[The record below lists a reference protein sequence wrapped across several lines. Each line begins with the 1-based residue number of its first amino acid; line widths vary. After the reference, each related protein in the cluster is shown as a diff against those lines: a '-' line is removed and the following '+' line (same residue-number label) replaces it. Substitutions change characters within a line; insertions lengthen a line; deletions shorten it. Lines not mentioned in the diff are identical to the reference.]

1 MPAVLRWLLRVGP
14 LNPITVRLVQNGSRR
29 VKHMYVRSAYLAAL
43 VLVLLWMLIATTSA
57 GDLSYRELAKAG
69 AESFTWIAYLQIAL
83 ICILAPVFMAGAIAQ
98 EANPQTW
105 NILLTTPM
113 SALQIVVGNLVGR
126 LFFILALLVAS
137 MPLFALTQYFGG
149 VPGRAIFASYLVA
162 GSAALLVGAIAVAL
176 SVSRLVGK
184 RAVFA
189 FYVSVVS
196 YIAVTW
202 ALDAWLR
209 AAGQAAQGTAGVT
222 WMTAINPFLSLHAL
236 LNPSSYPRAP
246 EGSMRGIA
254 RWFFEHP
261 VSTWCWGSVLLSMGL
276 IVVSMVTVRLG
287 GIQMLSVPGR
297 IPWYRTMLGLGAKGA
312 EHRPPR
318 SVGHNPIAWREASAR
333 NATLGRIIARWAFVA
348 VGLLWGIAL
357 VAWYYGGS
365 MTTRDFKLALM
376 STVWAEIAVTALVAI
391 NMSATAVSREREDGT
406 LDLIL
411 TTPITPGQY
420 LTGKLQGV
428 IAYLV
433 PMMAVPLGT
442 LAMAGIFVIAGGFGG
457 SGAVLIEDTPF
468 GFMAPVPRPVVL
480 PEAILVAPLVVVPF
494 IAFCVM
500 VGLHWS
506 LRSKGT
512 LASVVGTVGVVGAVS
527 GVVGLCG
534 WNAGPGVPVLG
545 PVLSAMSPASM
556 VYTLIEP
563 ATAMRETVT
572 NATNTLAPARTSL
585 IVGAA
590 IAAAAYAAAVYMI
603 HGAMVRQFDTTV
615 RKLAGVK

>member
-1 MPAVLRWLLRVGP
+1 MPAALRWILRIGP
-14 LNPITVRLVQNGSRR
+14 TNPIAVRLVQNGSRR

-43 VLVLLWMLIATTSA
+43 ILVLLWMLIATTTA

-113 SALQIVVGNLVGR
+113 SSLQIVVGNLLGR
-126 LFFILALLVAS
+126 LVFILALLVAS

-149 VPGRAIFASYLVA
+149 VPGRAIFASYLIA
-162 GSAALLVGAIAVAL
+162 ASAALLVGAIAVAL

-209 AAGQAAQGTAGVT
+209 AAGSAAQGTEGVT
-222 WMTAINPFLSLHAL
+222 WMTALNPFLSLQAL
-236 LNPSSYPRAP
+236 LNPSTYPRAP
-246 EGSMRGIA
+246 QGSTSGLA

-261 VSTWCWGSVLLSMGL
+261 VSTWCWGSVLLSILL
-276 IVVSMVTVRLG
+276 IGVSVITVRTG
-287 GIQMLSVPGR
+287 GLSALAPQSGV
-297 IPWYRTMLGLGAKGA
+297 PWYRKLFKLGAKDA
-312 EHRPPR
+312 EHRPPKH
-318 SVGHNPIAWREASAR
+318 VGANPIAWREASAR
-333 NATLGRIIARWAFVA
+333 NATLGRIIARWSFVA
-348 VGLLWGIAL
+348 LGLMWGLAL
-357 VAWYYGGS
+357 TFMYFRGDLGVA
-365 MTTRDFKLALM
+365 DFRLALM
-376 STVWAEIAVTALVAI
+376 ATVWAEIAVTALVAI
-391 NMSATAVSREREDGT
+391 NMAATAVSREREDGT
-406 LDLIL
+406 LDLLL
-411 TTPITPGQY
+411 TTPITPAQY

-433 PMMAVPLGT
+433 PMMAVPLAT
-442 LAMAGIFVIAGGFGG
+442 LAFAGFYVAVGGLGG
-457 SGAVLIEDTPF
+457 KGPVALNDMPF
-468 GFMAPVPRPVVL
+468 GFTVAIERPVVL

-494 IAFCVM
+494 LAFCVM

-512 LASVVGTVGVVGAVS
+512 LASVVGTVGVVGVAS
-527 GVVGLCG
+527 GIIGLCG
-534 WNAGPGVPVLG
+534 WNAGPAVPILG
-545 PVLSAMSPASM
+545 PVLAALSPAS
-556 VYTLIEP
+556 LIFSLVEP
-563 ATAMRETVT
+563 AESMRETIT
-572 NATNTLAPARTSL
+572 NSSHTLAPARTSL
-585 IVGAA
+585 IIGAA
-590 IAAAAYAAAVYMI
+590 IAAGGYAAAVYLI
-603 HGAMVRQFDTTV
+603 HQAMVRQFDTTV
-615 RKLAGVK
+615 RRLAGVK

>member
-1 MPAVLRWLLRVGP
+1 MPAILRWLLRVGP

-43 VLVLLWMLIATTSA
+43 ILVLLWMLIATTSA

-105 NILLTTPM
+105 NILLTTPL
-113 SALQIVVGNLVGR
+113 SALQIVVGNLMGR

-149 VPGRAIFASYLVA
+149 VPGRAIFASYLIA
-162 GSAALLVGAIAVAL
+162 ASAALLVGSVAVAL

-196 YIAVTW
+196 YIAITW

-209 AAGQAAQGTAGVT
+209 AAGSGAQGGGGVT
-222 WMTAINPFLSLHAL
+222 WMTALNPFLSLHAL
-236 LNPSSYPRAP
+236 LNPSTYPRAP
-246 EGSMRGIA
+246 EGSMSGLA

-261 VSTWCWGSVLLSMGL
+261 VSTWCWGSVLLSVIL

-287 GIQMLSVPGR
+287 GLQLLTQRGGV
-297 IPWYRTMLGLGAKGA
+297 PWYRTMLGLGANGA

-333 NATLGRIIARWAFVA
+333 NATLGRIVARWAFVGL
-348 VGLLWGIAL
+348 GLLWGL
-357 VAWYYGGS
+357 GLTVFYHGGGLS
-365 MTTRDFKLALM
+365 TSDFKLALM
-376 STVWAEIAVTALVAI
+376 ATVWGEIAVTALVAI

-411 TTPITPGQY
+411 TTPITPSQY
-420 LTGKLQGV
+420 LTGKLQGL
-428 IAYLV
+428 IAYLL
-433 PMMAVPLGT
+433 PMMAVPLAT
-442 LAMAGIFVIAGGFGG
+442 LAIAGLYVAVGGFGG
-457 SGAVLIEDTPF
+457 AGPVVVQDTPF
-468 GFMAPVPRPVVL
+468 GFTAPVLRPVVL
-480 PEAILVAPLVVVPF
+480 PESILVAPLVVIPF

-512 LASVVGTVGVVGAVS
+512 LASVIGTVGVVGAVS
-527 GVVGLCG
+527 AVVGLCG

-545 PVLSAMSPASM
+545 PVLAALSPASM
-556 VYTLIEP
+556 VYSLIEP
-563 ATAMRETVT
+563 AAAMRETAT
-572 NATNTLAPARTSL
+572 NASNALAPGRTAL
-585 IVGAA
+585 VVGAA
-590 IAAAAYAAAVYMI
+590 IAAAAYTAAVYMI
-603 HGAMVRQFDTTV
+603 HGAMVRQFDVTV